1 MIVDDNLLSLREAA
15 NLLGYRHTNSIKK
28 LIKKGI
34 LKYYLTPD
42 STKKMV
48 KQSEILA
55 LAVAD

>member
-15 NLLGYRHTNSIKK
+15 PLLEYRHTNSIKK

-42 STKKMV
+42 STKKWLNNQ
-48 KQSEILA
+48 KS
-55 LAVAD
+55 